1 MIRTRTTALILLG
14 CLALSLAACGARK
27 DPTLG
32 GLSADEASAMND
44 AAVMLDRNS
53 VVPIGND
60 SEDNQP

>member
-1 MIRTRTTALILLG
+1 MIRTRATALIVLG
-14 CLALSLAACGARK
+14 CVALSLAACGARK

-53 VVPIGND
+53 VAPIGNEGD
-60 SEDNQP
+60 GAP